1 MSLRHP
7 FTTKSYLVVGCLLAW
22 LTCAL
27 ADIQCAS
34 PMSGTFK
41 EGDPMTLSWT
51 SSGSPR
57 LSDVTAMNGELYCDS
72 GVKIADI
79 PNIDWRQSMVWT
91 VPSVGNAT
99 VPGGT
104 TGTCP
109 GNKFHVQYSG
119 KYKGL
124 FEIPV
129 SYGPV
134 KCDSITIMPNPGI
147 VPTTTTSV
155 ARTTST
161 KTATSSAASPT
172 NSDEAQSGDGSQKTF
187 IIIIVCVVA
196 ALIFFLVIFATWWRL
211 RKKRIERME
220 NAVMPWSQPSNPF
233 SKVPSMDGG
242 DRREGSNKPQPATP
256 SAAYHQ
262 DEYGRHGAGG
272 YGGNQHGYDGY
283 NANGQGQDEYYNPY
297 YAQNMHGAGQGYG
310 GGHAGMMD
318 PSYGSSSPYQ
328 NHHDPYQQHAKQGF
342 YPPPP
347 VSSASHAPM
356 AKSPSN
362 MSLGSATLSSTN
374 LTLSSSVRRG
384 PQVILPEKGS
394 PYDDEGSQQ
403 IPMKDLTPKA

>member
-1 MSLRHP
+1 LCLPQCLYYIHFDSSNHAPCAHLTLFCHFFPPFPPTSSPLPPPLPPSPSLLLPLPRSSSLLFALLRDPAAARPRSQLDPLPFPFPSSSAQLRTTFSARSFLPPSLPAFPCIHPITLSLQGRHCESGTKSTLEQPSQLILAAFKSNMALRHP

-51 SSGSPR
+51 SSGSPQ
-57 LSDVTAMNGELYCDS
+57 LSDVTSMTGELYCDS

-109 GNKFHVQYSG
+109 GNKFHVRYSG

-124 FEIPV
+124 FGIPA

-147 VPTTTTSV
+147 VPTTTTTSA
-155 ARTTST
+155 ARTSST

-172 NSDEAQSGDGSQKTF
+172 NSDEAESGNGSQKSF
-187 IIIIVCVVA
+187 IIIIVCVVSCN
-196 ALIFFLVIFATWWRL
+196 LSTFG
-211 RKKRIERME
+211 
-220 NAVMPWSQPSNPF
+220 QH
-233 SKVPSMDGG
+233 KVPKCMF
-242 DRREGSNKPQPATP
+242 P
-256 SAAYHQ
+256 S
-262 DEYGRHGAGG
+262 
-272 YGGNQHGYDGY
+272 
-283 NANGQGQDEYYNPY
+283 
-297 YAQNMHGAGQGYG
+297 
-310 GGHAGMMD
+310 
-318 PSYGSSSPYQ
+318 
-328 NHHDPYQQHAKQGF
+328 F
-342 YPPPP
+342 
-347 VSSASHAPM
+347 
-356 AKSPSN
+356 
-362 MSLGSATLSSTN
+362 LGPFPN
-374 LTLSSSVRRG
+374 V
-384 PQVILPEKGS
+384 
-394 PYDDEGSQQ
+394 
-403 IPMKDLTPKA
+403 